1 MLDAKAV
8 LNRMFDEII
17 NHGKLEVADEL
28 FADDY
33 VDHGPMGDLHGREAF
48 KGLVAQ
54 WRLAVPDVHC
64 EVDNVIVDGDN
75 VAWLVRARGTHTGD
89 ALGFPATGKPFE
101 TVSANIG
108 RFRDGLAV
116 AHWAD
121 QGMFPMLVQLGVIAL
136 PGTTTR
142 AEGSVTK

>member
-1 MLDAKAV
+1 MLDAKE
-8 LNRMFDEII
+8 LLQRMFDEII

-33 VDHGPMGDLHGREAF
+33 VDHGPMGDMHGREAF

-64 EVDNVIVDGDN
+64 VVDNVIVDGDN
-75 VAWLVRARGTHTGD
+75 VAWLVRATGTHTGD
-89 ALGFPATGKPFE
+89 GLGFPATGKSFE
-101 TVSANIG
+101 TVSANVG

-116 AHWAD
+116 EHWSD
-121 QGMFPMLVQLGVIAL
+121 QGMFPMLVQLGVIAP
-136 PGTTTR
+136 PGT
-142 AEGSVTK
+142 